1 LSLLGVTFDAE
12 SQENAAVSHPLFE
25 RHRATLERAL
35 TAIAERGYWSPYPE
49 SASPK
54 IYGEGAAE
62 AGRAAFDA
70 LKDKAFAL
78 DQPGTVGHVAGE
90 RSPYGVALGITYPK
104 SDPDSLFAAIEKAS
118 ADWRR
123 AGPEAWAGVCL
134 EILHRINQQSFL
146 IANAVMH
153 TTGQAFMMAFQA
165 GGPHAQDRGLEAVA
179 YAYDEMRRIPAKA
192 LWEKPQGKGDPLRME
207 KRYRVVPRG
216 VGLVIGCCTFPT
228 WNAYPGFFAD
238 LATGNAVVVKPH
250 PAAILPLAITVK
262 IARDVLAE
270 AGFDPNVATL
280 VAHEPGED
288 TAQKL
293 ALRPEVKLI
302 DFTGSNAN
310 GEWLEANARQAQVF
324 TEKAGVN
331 QIVVD
336 SAADFKGLAR
346 NVAFSLALYTGQMCT
361 APQNIYIP
369 KGGID
374 AADGHLSFDQVAAGL
389 AEGVTKLLGEPARA
403 VEILGAVVNEGVLR
417 RLEAARGLGDIVLD
431 TQPIAHPQFPQ
442 ATIRTPLIVKLDADD
457 RDKYLQ
463 EWFGPIAFVIA
474 TKDTAESLALAEDA
488 VRRKG
493 ALTLS
498 IYSTRDDVIERAV
511 EVAEDAGV
519 ALSINLTGGVF
530 VNQSAAFS
538 DYHGT
543 GANAAANA
551 ALTDAAYVAGRF
563 RVVQHRVHV

>member
-1 LSLLGVTFDAE
+1 
-12 SQENAAVSHPLFE
+12 
-25 RHRATLERAL
+25 
-35 TAIAERGYWSPYPE
+35 
-49 SASPK
+49 
-54 IYGEGAAE
+54 
-62 AGRAAFDA
+62 
-70 LKDKAFAL
+70 
-78 DQPGTVGHVAGE
+78 
-90 RSPYGVALGITYPK
+90 
-104 SDPDSLFAAIEKAS
+104 
-118 ADWRR
+118 
-123 AGPEAWAGVCL
+123 
-134 EILHRINQQSFL
+134 
-146 IANAVMH
+146 
-153 TTGQAFMMAFQA
+153 MAQ
-165 GGPHAQDRGLEAVA
+165 R
-179 YAYDEMRRIPAKA
+179 
-192 LWEKPQGKGDPLRME
+192 
-207 KRYRVVPRG
+207 
-216 VGLVIGCCTFPT
+216 
-228 WNAYPGFFAD
+228 
-238 LATGNAVVVKPH
+238 
-250 PAAILPLAITVK
+250 
-262 IARDVLAE
+262 
-270 AGFDPNVATL
+270 
-280 VAHEPGED
+280 
-288 TAQKL
+288 L

-310 GEWLEANARQAQVF
+310 GEWLEANARQALVY

-336 SAADFKGLAR
+336 STSDFKGLAR

-374 AADGHLSFDQVAAGL
+374 TTDGHLSFDQVAAGL
-389 AEGVTKLLGEPARA
+389 AEGVTRLLGEPARA

-417 RLEAARGLGDIVLD
+417 RLEAARGIGAIVLD
-431 TQPIAHPQFPQ
+431 TQAIAHPQFPQ
-442 ATIRTPLIVKLDADD
+442 ATIRSPLIVKLDAAD
-457 RDKYLQ
+457 RDKYQQ

-498 IYSTRDDVIERAV
+498 VYSTRDDVIERAV
-511 EVAEDAGV
+511 EAAEESGV